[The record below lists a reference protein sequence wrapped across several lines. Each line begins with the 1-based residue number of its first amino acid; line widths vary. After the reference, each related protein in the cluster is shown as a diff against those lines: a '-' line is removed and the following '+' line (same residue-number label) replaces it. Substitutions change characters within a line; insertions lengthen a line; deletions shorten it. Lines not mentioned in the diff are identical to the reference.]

1 MKFVEI
7 FFLIYYLKFNFQSVI
22 SYFNLNCHGNKEN
35 EKNQRLQFDGVILD
49 SLILAKFLGIIPH
62 HFNLPIFTVPDIA
75 SDLTI

>member
-1 MKFVEI
+1 MVIKRMKRI
-7 FFLIYYLKFNFQSVI
+7 KDYK
-22 SYFNLNCHGNKEN
+22 
-35 EKNQRLQFDGVILD
+35 FDGVILD